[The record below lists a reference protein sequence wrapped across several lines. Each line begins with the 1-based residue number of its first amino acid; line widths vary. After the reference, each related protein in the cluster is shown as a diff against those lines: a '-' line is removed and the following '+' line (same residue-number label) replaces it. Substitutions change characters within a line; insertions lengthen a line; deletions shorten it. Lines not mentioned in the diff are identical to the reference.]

1 MKNPVVRP
9 LAIAA
14 LGCLISA
21 CGGASTPAPTTG
33 ATTAAEARDVREI
46 HRARCGNCH
55 VRVEPGTRTHA
66 VLDDAFS
73 RHRKRVHM
81 SEQEWTQMADYLA
94 SDGSR

>member
-1 MKNPVVRP
+1 
-9 LAIAA
+9 A

-21 CGGASTPAPTTG
+21 CGASAPAPTQG
-33 ATTAAEARDVREI
+33 PEPAVSARDVAEI

-55 VRVEPGTRTHA
+55 VRVEKGTRTHA
-66 VLDDAFS
+66 ALEDAFT

-94 SDGSR
+94 SDGTR